1 MNLSTDPKTGESNAV
16 ALLLC
21 RGTGECD
28 LNFTDPKVVDHWR
41 NVAIC
46 DRHVKEL
53 LTKWDDSLSF
63 RDSHIY
69 RLQKQGKKEK
79 ACSMPDEI
87 GIKHLHARPG
97 PYNLETLN
105 IDESDVINKHLGYL
119 VHPGIPICQTH
130 KKFVA
135 DLKINMTKTDRK
147 KKLGELSRQKKVCT
161 ARKMID
167 GMLDVISGG
176 DSALLKKKIL
186 TKLYDDE
193 SWTTGSSK
201 NFDLI
206 MKQVAA
212 QFYVAH
218 DRRNKRIILS
228 IVANVV
234 PYSTVEKYIPSLNRY
249 MYHRARLYARQ
260 YKENNSPASKD
271 VREKYNRIAVQF
283 FVDFITSPTV
293 MIGLPYGVKKVKMT
307 NGTKQEIPNT
317 IRQQSSTEI
326 YEMYKSLLKN
336 TNQTEL
342 MLSRSSVF
350 RILDVCVATDRR
362 ATTCVDYFTANG
374 MEVLIICK
382 VANAMDSIIQGFDGL
397 HEILD
402 KWIEE
407 KLFDQ
412 DSLQQLKT
420 GLFEAAQYLR
430 TDYRLHV
437 KKCSRV
443 ADHCATL
450 ALSDPMDKSMAS
462 SCSTGNY
469 THKYDLKCERCEQVN
484 NTLNEIE
491 SLATQLTSSASLTNS
506 ESLERRK
513 GEMVQ
518 IKKYIEDIF
527 ELKKHYLRAAYTNQE
542 REDILSSLKDNEAL
556 ITLDFAQKYLPRWH
570 REKQSDYYGK
580 KGISYHVAHT
590 TARIGD
596 VYTQHSFVHIYS
608 KEVPQDSKLVVMTLL
623 HVLRQLKKVGII
635 RASIRSDN
643 AGAYHCAATINSLH
657 WLMEMSGVSISTYT
671 FSEAQNGKSSSDR
684 DASRVKRK
692 AENYVAKDGNIMTS
706 EHFFSA
712 LTQGRL
718 LNGMSIYHG
727 YVTVNGNVTS
737 KWPGIS
743 NLNHFTVEKNGI
755 RGRRYGSIGSGQLLK
770 KESLNPMNGT
780 YHFEE
785 AGFTPSK
792 IESNATERTNV
803 MSSLQTKFWYH
814 SKCSPIRSNKTKVN
828 SSSECIFEDD
838 NTTPEIEDSDIETPS
853 DIIGK
858 LYSCP
863 EVGCSASFLRM
874 GNLEA
879 HVLRGKHKLSPVKL
893 TLRDAAFNFYSRNI
907 EEVGKTRTCPMVGE
921 ALEELKET
929 SNTTFSKM
937 GWALPRKQTRKAFEP
952 HVKQFLVD
960 CFEEGLTGKRL
971 DPRTVE
977 KRMRTQ
983 RKADGTLMFT
993 VEERKDYR
1001 QIAGFFSREAE
1012 KRRVPPPK
1020 HRHRRHKASTNKED
1034 DILEEEHDDAGWIR
1048 FLKDESFWTESDE
1061 FFYAIQENEKSIFQ

>member
-1 MNLSTDPKTGESNAV
+1 MGQLMNFSTDPKTGESNAV

-28 LNFTDPKVVDHWR
+28 LNFTDPKVVDQWK

-53 LTKWDDSLSF
+53 LSKWDDSLTF
-63 RDSHIY
+63 RDSHTY
-69 RLQKQGKKEK
+69 RVQKQGKKEK

-87 GIKHLHARPG
+87 GIKHLHSRPG
-97 PYNLETLN
+97 PEKLETLT
-105 IDESDVINKHLGYL
+105 IDESDVINKRLGYL
-119 VHPGIPICQTH
+119 VHPGIPICLIH

-147 KKLGELSRQKKVCT
+147 RVRIQSGFFANADDETCSRDTSFVGPSPKKQRTQGEYALRSFANFLNIDRVCFPNKKFEELGELTKQKKVCT

-176 DSALLKKKIL
+176 DSALLKKKVL

-228 IVANVV
+228 IVANVI
-234 PYSTVEKYIPSLNRY
+234 PYSTVEKYIPSLSRY

-260 YKENNSPASKD
+260 YKENTLPATKD
-271 VREKYNRIAVQF
+271 VREKYNKIAVQY

-293 MIGLPYGVKKVKMT
+293 MIGLPYGVKKVKMA

-350 RILDVCVATDRR
+350 RILDVCVATDRK

-374 MEVLIICK
+374 ME
-382 VANAMDSIIQGFDGL
+382 GFDGL
-397 HEILD
+397 HDILD
-402 KWIEE
+402 TWIEE
-407 KLFDQ
+407 KLFDLE
-412 DSLQQLKT
+412 SLHQLKT

-491 SLATQLTSSASLTNS
+491 SLATQLASSASLTNS

-513 GEMVQ
+513 DEVFQ

-596 VYTQHSFVHIYS
+596 IYTQHSFVHIYS

-706 EHFFSA
+706 EHFFTA

-727 YVTVNGNVTS
+727 YVTVDGNVSS
-737 KWPGIS
+737 KWTGIS

-792 IESNATERTNV
+792 IES
-803 MSSLQTKFWYH
+803 M
-814 SKCSPIRSNKTKVN
+814 P
-828 SSSECIFEDD
+828 
-838 NTTPEIEDSDIETPS
+838 
-853 DIIGK
+853 
-858 LYSCP
+858 
-863 EVGCSASFLRM
+863 
-874 GNLEA
+874 
-879 HVLRGKHKLSPVKL
+879 
-893 TLRDAAFNFYSRNI
+893 
-907 EEVGKTRTCPMVGE
+907 
-921 ALEELKET
+921 LKEP
-929 SNTTFSKM
+929 M
-937 GWALPRKQTRKAFEP
+937 
-952 HVKQFLVD
+952 
-960 CFEEGLTGKRL
+960 
-971 DPRTVE
+971 
-977 KRMRTQ
+977 
-983 RKADGTLMFT
+983 
-993 VEERKDYR
+993 
-1001 QIAGFFSREAE
+1001 
-1012 KRRVPPPK
+1012 
-1020 HRHRRHKASTNKED
+1020 
-1034 DILEEEHDDAGWIR
+1034 
-1048 FLKDESFWTESDE
+1048 
-1061 FFYAIQENEKSIFQ
+1061 

>member
-1 MNLSTDPKTGESNAV
+1 MHSTLVYSSMGQLMNLSTDPKTGESNAV

-147 KKLGELSRQKKVCT
+147 RVRIQSGFFANADDETCSRDTSFVGPSPKKQRTQGEYALRSFANFLNIDRICFPNKKFEELGELSKQKKVCT

-234 PYSTVEKYIPSLNRY
+234 PYSTVEKYIPSLSRY

-513 GEMVQ
+513 GITSE
-518 IKKYIEDIF
+518 IHL
-527 ELKKHYLRAAYTNQE
+527 EL
-542 REDILSSLKDNEAL
+542 
-556 ITLDFAQKYLPRWH
+556 FV
-570 REKQSDYYGK
+570 
-580 KGISYHVAHT
+580 ISGV
-590 TARIGD
+590 
-596 VYTQHSFVHIYS
+596 
-608 KEVPQDSKLVVMTLL
+608 
-623 HVLRQLKKVGII
+623 
-635 RASIRSDN
+635 
-643 AGAYHCAATINSLH
+643 YHCAATINSLH

-671 FSEAQNGKSSSDR
+671 FSEAQNGK
-684 DASRVKRK
+684 K
-692 AENYVAKDGNIMTS
+692 NYVAKDGNIMTS

-1001 QIAGFFSREAE
+1001 QIAGFFSREAD